1 MATATAAPPLAY
13 FWGEDAWSIDRA
25 ARDYRAALEAD
36 AGSVFDVWRAPSDDD
51 DGGGDIGAVSD
62 GGSKKKARV
71 LDEIAQHVATATL
84 FGGGT
89 LVIVRQP
96 GWLLR
101 ESASRERLI
110 KMLAEVAPGNAMCFA
125 ELVAQG
131 GKPTAPSTEMRNTVE
146 ALGGQVRE
154 FAALNA
160 ARMEG
165 WIGERARELDVS
177 LGPGAARLLSERVG
191 ANVREG
197 DVDRRRMSE
206 LANAELEKLSLYRPG
221 GTITREDIDALV
233 GEAVPG
239 STWAFLDALG
249 TRSTAMAASLAARL
263 IADATPIPVLI
274 TQIHRR
280 IRELIVIRDHLAAGT
295 KPADIVRELK
305 LNPYRA
311 QKLSEQARTWSQPEL
326 DDALQDLYELDLL
339 TKGIA
344 ADGSPHSMSEEKSS
358 LALLA
363 WIGGHANLRR
373 KVGVGEARV
382 ESRSR

>member
-1 MATATAAPPLAY
+1 MKTAAVAPPLALFY
-13 FWGEDAWSIDRA
+13 GEDAWSIDRA
-25 ARDYRAALEAD
+25 ARDYRAALEAA
-36 AGSVFDVWRAPSDDD
+36 AGSQFDVWRAPSDDD
-51 DGGGDIGAVSD
+51 DSASEGGVSD
-62 GGSKKKARV
+62 GATKKKTRV

-110 KMLAEVAPGNAMCFA
+110 KTLQEVAPGNALCFT
-125 ELVAQG
+125 ELLAQG
-131 GKPTAPSTEMRNTVE
+131 GKPTAPSTELRNTIE
-146 ALGGQVRE
+146 AFGGEVRE

-165 WIGERARELDVS
+165 WIGERARELEVT
-177 LGPGAARLLSERVG
+177 LGPGAARLLADRVG

-206 LANAELEKLSLYRPG
+206 LANAELEKLALYRPN
-221 GTITREDIDALV
+221 GTVTKDDIDALV

-239 STWAFLDALG
+239 STWAFLDAMG
-249 TRSTAMAASLAARL
+249 NRSTAMAMSLCARL
-263 IADATPIPVLI
+263 LNEATPIPVLI

-280 IRELIVIRDHLAAGT
+280 LRELIIIRDHLGAGT
-295 KPADIVRELK
+295 KPADIVKELK
-305 LNPYRA
+305 MQPFRA
-311 QKLSEQARTWSQPEL
+311 QKLSEQARTWTQEEL
-326 DDALQDLYELDLL
+326 DDALQALYELDLL

-344 ADGSPHSMSEEKSS
+344 PDGSPHSMSEDRSE

-363 WIGGHANLRR
+363 WIGAHPNRTTSAVR
-373 KVGVGEARV
+373 
-382 ESRSR
+382 

>member
-25 ARDYRAALEAD
+25 ARDYRAALEAA
-36 AGSVFDVWRAPSDDD
+36 AGTAFEVWRAPSDDD
-51 DGGGDIGAVSD
+51 EDAGATEGGA
-62 GGSKKKARV
+62 KKKARA
-71 LDEIAQHVATATL
+71 LDEITQHLATATL
-84 FGGGT
+84 FGGGI

-110 KMLAEVAPGNAMCFA
+110 KLLADVAPGNALCFT
-125 ELVAQG
+125 ELLAQG
-131 GKPTAPSTEMRNTVE
+131 GKPTAPSTELRTTVE
-146 ALGGQVRE
+146 ALGGQVKD
-154 FAALNA
+154 FPALNA

-165 WIGERARELDVS
+165 WIGERARELEVT
-177 LGPGAARLLSERVG
+177 LGPGAARLLADRVG

-206 LANAELEKLSLYRPG
+206 LANAELEKLALYRPQ
-221 GTITREDIDALV
+221 GTVTREDIDALV

-249 TRSTAMAASLAARL
+249 SRHTAMASSLAARL
-263 IADATPIPVLI
+263 LNEATPMPVLV

-295 KPADIVRELK
+295 KPQDIVKELK

-311 QKLSEQARTWSQPEL
+311 QKLAEQARTWSQEEL
-326 DDALQDLYELDLL
+326 DDALQALYELDLL
-339 TKGIA
+339 SKGIA
-344 ADGSPHSMSEEKSS
+344 ADGSPHSLSEEKSA

-373 KVGVGEARV
+373 KVGVGESRV

>member
-1 MATATAAPPLAY
+1 MPTATAAPPLAY
-13 FWGEDAWSIDRA
+13 LWGEDAWSIERA
-25 ARDYRAALEAD
+25 ARDYRAALEAA
-36 AGSVFDVWRAPSDDD
+36 AGQAFDVWRAPSDDD
-51 DGGGDIGAVSD
+51 EPGGDAAGGASDGAV
-62 GGSKKKARV
+62 KKKTRA

-101 ESASRERLI
+101 ESTSRERLL
-110 KMLAEVAPGNAMCFA
+110 KMLPEIAPGNALCFT
-125 ELVAQG
+125 ELLAQG
-131 GKPTAPSTEMRNTVE
+131 GKPTAPSTEMRNTIE

-154 FAALNA
+154 YQALNA

-165 WIGERARELDVS
+165 WINERARELDIT
-177 LGPGAARLLSERVG
+177 LAPGAARLLAERVG
-191 ANVREG
+191 AYVREG

-206 LANAELEKLSLYRPG
+206 LANAELEKLALYRPG
-221 GTITREDIDALV
+221 GTVSSVDIEALV

-249 TRSTAMAASLAARL
+249 SRSTQLASSLAAKL
-263 IADATPIPVLI
+263 LNEATPLPVLI

-280 IRELIVIRDHLAAGT
+280 LRELVVIRDHLAART
-295 KPADIVRELK
+295 KAPDIVRELK

-311 QKLSEQARTWSQPEL
+311 QKLSEQARTWSQEEL
-326 DDALQDLYELDLL
+326 DTAMQALYELDLL

-344 ADGSPHSMSEEKSS
+344 LDGSPRSLSEDRSN

-363 WIGGHANLRR
+363 WIGAHANPRR
-373 KVGVGEARV
+373 
-382 ESRSR
+382 

>member
-1 MATATAAPPLAY
+1 MPTATAAPPLAY
-13 FWGEDAWSIDRA
+13 FWGEDAWSIERA
-25 ARDYRAALEAD
+25 ARDYRATLEAF
-36 AGSVFDVWRAPSDDD
+36 AEQPFDVWRAPSDDD
-51 DGGGDIGAVSD
+51 EAGSGGDAGATE
-62 GGSKKKARV
+62 GGSKKKMRA
-71 LDEIAQHVATATL
+71 LDEIAQHLATATL

-101 ESASRERLI
+101 ESASRERLL
-110 KMLAEVAPGNAMCFA
+110 KMLAEVAPGNALCFT
-125 ELVAQG
+125 ELLAQT
-131 GKPTAPSTEMRNTVE
+131 GKPTAPSTELRNTIE

-154 FAALNA
+154 FGALNA

-165 WIGERARELDVS
+165 WINERSRELDFT
-177 LGPGAARLLSERVG
+177 LGPGAARLLAERVG
-191 ANVREG
+191 AYVREG

-206 LANAELEKLSLYRPG
+206 LANAELEKLALYKPG
-221 GTITREDIDALV
+221 GTVTKDDIEALV

-249 TRSTAMAASLAARL
+249 SRHTQLAASLAAKL
-263 IADATPIPVLI
+263 LNEATPIPVLI

-280 IRELIVIRDHLAAGT
+280 LRELVVIRDHIAAGS
-295 KPADIVRELK
+295 KPPDIVKELK

-311 QKLSEQARTWSQPEL
+311 QKLAEQARAWTQDEL

-344 ADGSPHSMSEEKSS
+344 LDGSPRSLSEDRSN

-363 WIGGHANLRR
+363 WIGAHASLRR
-373 KVGVGEARV
+373 KAGVGG
-382 ESRSR
+382 

>member
-1 MATATAAPPLAY
+1 MNTATAAPPLAF

-25 ARDYRAALEAD
+25 ARDYRAALEAA
-36 AGSVFDVWRAPSDDD
+36 AGSQFDVWRAPSDDD
-51 DGGGDIGAVSD
+51 DGGDGAVSE
-62 GGSKKKARV
+62 GSAKKKTRV

-89 LVIVRQP
+89 LVVVRQP
-96 GWLLR
+96 GWLMR

-110 KMLAEVAPGNAMCFA
+110 KTLQEVAPGNALCFT
-125 ELVAQG
+125 ELLAQG
-131 GKPTAPSTEMRNTVE
+131 GKQTVPSTEMRNTIE

-165 WIGERARELDVS
+165 WIGDRARELDVT
-177 LGPGAARLLSERVG
+177 LGPGAARLLAERVG
-191 ANVREG
+191 AYVREG

-206 LANAELEKLSLYRPG
+206 LASAELEKLALYRPG
-221 GTITREDIDALV
+221 GTVTRDDVEALV

-249 TRSTAMAASLAARL
+249 NRSTAMAASLAARL
-263 IADATPIPVLI
+263 LNAATPIPVLI

-280 IRELIVIRDHLAAGT
+280 LRELIIIRDHLAAGT
-295 KPADIVRELK
+295 KPADIIKELK
-305 LNPYRA
+305 MQPFRA
-311 QKLSEQARTWSQPEL
+311 QKLSEQARTWTQEEL
-326 DDALQDLYELDLL
+326 DDALQALYELDLL

-344 ADGSPHSMSEEKSS
+344 PDGSPHSLSDDSSS

-373 KVGVGEARV
+373 KVGVGNARE

>member
-1 MATATAAPPLAY
+1 MPTATAAPPLAY

-25 ARDYRAALEAD
+25 ARDYRAALEA
-36 AGSVFDVWRAPSDDD
+36 GVGQPFDVWRAPSDDD
-51 DGGGDIGAVSD
+51 DSGGDSGGGASD
-62 GGSKKKARV
+62 GAGKKKTRA
-71 LDEIAQHVATATL
+71 LDEIAQHLATQTL

-101 ESASRERLI
+101 ESASRERLM
-110 KMLAEVAPGNAMCFA
+110 KMLAEIAPGNALCFA
-125 ELVAQG
+125 ELLAQG
-131 GKPTAPSTEMRNTVE
+131 GKATAPSTEMRSTIE
-146 ALGGQVRE
+146 ALGGHVKE

-165 WIGERARELDVS
+165 WIGERARELDFT
-177 LGPGAARLLSERVG
+177 LGPGAARLLAERVG
-191 ANVREG
+191 AYVREG

-206 LANAELEKLSLYRPG
+206 LANAEMEKLALYRPG
-221 GTITREDIDALV
+221 ATVSRDDIDALV

-249 TRSTAMAASLAARL
+249 NRSTPMASSLAARL
-263 IADATPIPVLI
+263 IAEATPIPVLI

-280 IRELIVIRDHLAAGT
+280 LRELVIIRDHLAAGT
-295 KPADIVRELK
+295 KPADLLRELK
-305 LNPYRA
+305 MQPYRA
-311 QKLSEQARTWSQPEL
+311 QKLSEQARTWSQDEL
-326 DDALQDLYELDLL
+326 DAALQSLYELDLL

-344 ADGSPHSMSEEKSS
+344 SDGSPHSMSEDRSN

-363 WIGGHANLRR
+363 WIGAHANPRR
-373 KVGVGEARV
+373 
-382 ESRSR
+382 

>member
-1 MATATAAPPLAY
+1 MPTATAAPPLAY
-13 FWGEDAWSIDRA
+13 FWGEDAWSIERA
-25 ARDYRAALEAD
+25 ARDYRATLQAD
-36 AGSVFDVWRAPSDDD
+36 AGQPFDVWRAPSDDD
-51 DGGGDIGAVSD
+51 DAGSGDTAATE
-62 GGSKKKARV
+62 GGSKKKMRA
-71 LDEIAQHVATATL
+71 LDEIAQHLATATL

-101 ESASRERLI
+101 ESASRERLL
-110 KMLAEVAPGNAMCFA
+110 KMLAEVAPGNALCFT
-125 ELVAQG
+125 ELLAQT
-131 GKPTAPSTEMRNTVE
+131 GKPTAPSTELRNTIE

-154 FAALNA
+154 FGALNA

-165 WIGERARELDVS
+165 WINERSRELDFT
-177 LGPGAARLLSERVG
+177 LGPGAARLLAERVG
-191 ANVREG
+191 AYVREG

-206 LANAELEKLSLYRPG
+206 LANAELEKLALYKPG
-221 GTITREDIDALV
+221 GTVTKDDIEALV

-249 TRSTAMAASLAARL
+249 SRHTQLAASLAAKL
-263 IADATPIPVLI
+263 LNEATPIPVLI

-280 IRELIVIRDHLAAGT
+280 LRELVVIRDHIAAGT
-295 KPADIVRELK
+295 KPPDIVKELK

-311 QKLSEQARTWSQPEL
+311 QKLAEQARAWTQDEL

-344 ADGSPHSMSEEKSS
+344 LDGSPRSLSEDRSN

-363 WIGGHANLRR
+363 WIGAHASLRR
-373 KVGVGEARV
+373 KAGVGG
-382 ESRSR
+382 

>member
-1 MATATAAPPLAY
+1 MTTAPLAY

-25 ARDYRAALEAD
+25 ARDYRAALEAE
-36 AGSVFDVWRAPSDDD
+36 AGSAFDVWRASSDDD
-51 DGGGDIGAVSD
+51 DGGGDSGGASD
-62 GGSKKKARV
+62 GMAKKKARV
-71 LDEIAQHVATATL
+71 LDEIGQHIATATL

-101 ESASRERLI
+101 ESASRERLL
-110 KMLAEVAPGNAMCFA
+110 KMTTEVAPGNALCFA
-125 ELVAQG
+125 ELLAQG
-131 GKPTAPSTEMRNTVE
+131 GKPTVPSTEMRNTIE

-154 FAALNA
+154 FQALNA

-165 WIGERARELDVS
+165 WIGERARELDVT
-177 LGPGAARLLSERVG
+177 LGPGAARLLAERVG
-191 ANVREG
+191 AYVREG

-206 LANAELEKLSLYRPG
+206 LANAELEKLALYRPG
-221 GTITREDIDALV
+221 GTVTRDDIDALV

-249 TRSTAMAASLAARL
+249 NRSTAMATSLAARL
-263 IADATPIPVLI
+263 INEATPMPVLI

-280 IRELIVIRDHLAAGT
+280 LRDLIIIRDHLAAGT

-305 LNPYRA
+305 MQPFRA
-311 QKLSEQARTWSQPEL
+311 QKLSEQARSWSQSEL
-326 DDALQDLYELDLL
+326 DDALQDLYEIDLL
-339 TKGIA
+339 TKGISS
-344 ADGSPHSMSEEKSS
+344 DGSPHSMSEDKSS

-373 KVGVGEARV
+373 KVGVGEARA

>member
-1 MATATAAPPLAY
+1 MPTATAAPPLAY
-13 FWGEDAWSIDRA
+13 LWGEDAWSIERA

-36 AGSVFDVWRAPSDDD
+36 AGQPFDVWRAPSDDD
-51 DGGGDIGAVSD
+51 ESGGEGGGAGGASDGAV
-62 GGSKKKARV
+62 KKKTRA

-101 ESASRERLI
+101 ESTSRERLL
-110 KMLAEVAPGNAMCFA
+110 KMLPEIAPGNALCFT
-125 ELVAQG
+125 ELLAQG
-131 GKPTAPSTEMRNTVE
+131 GKPTAPSTEMRNTIE

-154 FAALNA
+154 YQALNA

-165 WIGERARELDVS
+165 CINERARELDIT
-177 LGPGAARLLSERVG
+177 LAPGAARLLAERVG
-191 ANVREG
+191 AYVREG

-206 LANAELEKLSLYRPG
+206 LANAELEKLALYRPG
-221 GTITREDIDALV
+221 GTVSSVDIEALV

-249 TRSTAMAASLAARL
+249 SRSTQLASSLAAKL
-263 IADATPIPVLI
+263 LNEATPLPVLI

-280 IRELIVIRDHLAAGT
+280 LRELVVIRDHLAART
-295 KPADIVRELK
+295 KAPDIVRELK

-311 QKLSEQARTWSQPEL
+311 QKLSEQARTWSQEEL
-326 DDALQDLYELDLL
+326 DTAMQALYELDLL

-344 ADGSPHSMSEEKSS
+344 LDGSPRSLSEDRSN

-363 WIGGHANLRR
+363 WIGAHANPRR
-373 KVGVGEARV
+373 
-382 ESRSR
+382 

>member
-1 MATATAAPPLAY
+1 VPTASAVSPLAY
-13 FWGEDAWSIDRA
+13 FWGEDAWSIERA

-36 AGSVFDVWRAPSDDD
+36 AGSQFDVWRAPSDDD
-51 DGGGDIGAVSD
+51 EGGGDGAAENGRSAN
-62 GGSKKKARV
+62 KKTRA
-71 LDEIAQHVATATL
+71 LDEIGQHLATATL

-101 ESASRERLI
+101 ESASRERLM
-110 KMLAEVAPGNAMCFA
+110 KMLPDVAPGNALCFT
-125 ELVAQG
+125 ELLAQG
-131 GKPTAPSTEMRNTVE
+131 GKQTAPSTEMRNTIE
-146 ALGGQVRE
+146 ALGGNVRE

-165 WIGERARELDVS
+165 WIGERARELDITMA
-177 LGPGAARLLSERVG
+177 PGSARLLAERVG
-191 ANVREG
+191 AYVREG

-206 LANAELEKLSLYRPG
+206 LANAELEKLALYRPG
-221 GTITREDIDALV
+221 GTVAKEDIEALV

-249 TRSTAMAASLAARL
+249 SRHLQLASSLGAKLLR
-263 IADATPIPVLI
+263 DATPIPVML

-280 IRELIVIRDHLAAGT
+280 LRELVVIRDYQAAGT
-295 KPADIVRELK
+295 KPPDIVKEMN

-311 QKLSEQARTWSQPEL
+311 QKLSEQARTWSQEDL
-326 DDALQDLYELDLL
+326 DAALQDLYELDLL
-339 TKGIA
+339 TKGISI
-344 ADGSPHSMSEEKSS
+344 DGSPHSLSEDRSE

-363 WIGGHANLRR
+363 WIGAHANLRR
-373 KVGVGEARV
+373 
-382 ESRSR
+382 